1 MSHRWKLFLVVAVVM
16 LLLTGIWVATMHW
29 TADSDVDAYRKSLI
43 AKGEELEIA
52 EVLPPPVPV
61 EQNGAELVQE
71 AFSLFV
77 PASNDIS
84 NIPSAMRM
92 VAPGKAIV
100 CFKQPDVRGYDFTN
114 SWSNIMDVVEAERPA
129 IELLKQTM
137 NYPALDFH
145 VEYEKWPNTPLTHL
159 APFKRCVISLSSA
172 AMCDLHEGDTGSA
185 TTNICAMLGLV
196 NGWQDERFLISQLVR
211 MAMVQIAVRPIWEY
225 LQSTN
230 VSDVELAML
239 QTNWEKLEFTHAM
252 ENAILMER
260 ASTES
265 VIKRMRTSSQFFN
278 EIVVGGPATSGS
290 WGSSMDFWD
299 SVKFTGAKF
308 MWRASWTYSDELQ
321 MLQNYQLVLKTLR
334 TTETN
339 GFFNPAYSNM
349 VNQLQANEPTNDP
362 DSWID
367 KMDEKGLQ
375 RMFSE
380 DAFGTGSLNRVMAME
395 AAREIIITAI
405 ALKRYQ
411 LKYGDYPTNLD
422 SLVPQFVAAVPID
435 PVDGRR
441 LRYRL
446 NAGGTYLLYSIGQD
460 GKDDGGDPSLGASVR
475 NPNLDWLNRRALD
488 WVWPQPAT
496 KAEIEYFYA
505 HPPK

>member
-1 MSHRWKLFLVVAVVM
+1 VAVVM
-16 LLLTGIWVATMHW
+16 LALTGIWVATMHW

-43 AKGEELEIA
+43 AKGEKLEIA
-52 EVLPPPVPV
+52 EVMPTPVPP
-61 EQNGAELVQE
+61 EQNGAELVSE
-71 AFSLFV
+71 AFSLLV
-77 PASNDIS
+77 PASYDLS
-84 NIPSAMRM
+84 NWPSAMRI

-100 CFKQPDVRGYDFTN
+100 GFEQPDVRYDFTN

-196 NGWQDERFLISQLVR
+196 NGWQDERCLISQLVR
-211 MAMVQIAVRPIWEY
+211 MVMVQITVGPTWEL

-230 VSDVELAML
+230 VSDTELAML
-239 QTNWEKLEFTHAM
+239 QTNWVKLEFTHAM
-252 ENAILMER
+252 ENATLMER

-278 EIVVGGPATSGS
+278 EIVVGGPATSGVG
-290 WGSSMDFWD
+290 GSSMDFWD
-299 SVKFTGAKF
+299 SVKFAGAKF

-321 MLQNYQLVLKTLR
+321 MLKNDQIVLKTLR

-339 GFFNPAYSNM
+339 GFFFNPAYSNM
-349 VNQLQANEPTNDP
+349 VNQLQATEPTNDP

-375 RMFSE
+375 RRFSE
-380 DAFGTGSLNRVMAME
+380 DALVNGSIFSRVIAVE

-422 SLVPQFVAAVPID
+422 SLVPQFVATVPKD
-435 PVDGRR
+435 PVMAT
-441 LRYRL
+441 RYV
-446 NAGGTYLLYSIGQD
+446 IG
-460 GKDDGGDPSLGASVR
+460 
-475 NPNLDWLNRRALD
+475 
-488 WVWPQPAT
+488 
-496 KAEIEYFYA
+496 
-505 HPPK
+505 